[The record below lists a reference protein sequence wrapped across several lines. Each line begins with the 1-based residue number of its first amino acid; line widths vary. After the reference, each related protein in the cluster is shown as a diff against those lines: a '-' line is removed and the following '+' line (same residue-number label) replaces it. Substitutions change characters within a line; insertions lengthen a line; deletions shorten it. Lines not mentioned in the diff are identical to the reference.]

1 MSTTTSIFHHPP
13 GPSRIILTTNML
25 ATDAPFPRESQL
37 EKESKEG
44 SDFLPGYPNI
54 PLHNQDDAGL
64 YHFLER
70 DLCSEDLDRVS
81 HRLWMMSKQDGR
93 NISPLHRQRVKGRTI
108 VITEDPKLHLVWIN
122 DRIFIKPLPKYLLT
136 HSFWQHYLSSKT
148 GDDDGQRSRIRRAAL
163 GYLRTYALL
172 IRHESDLRLAQDS
185 SLSLVPSRTSW
196 KEFCS
201 FARPLSGIEDRDVSL
216 RYCYG
221 EIRLTRLNFYAPF
234 FLGKSNFQRMEYQ
247 YNEYFSRFYAPFL
260 FIIAIVSVVLS
271 ALQVLVSAAD
281 DVGHGHRTMKATYYV
296 GLLAIVWAV
305 CLLTTLG
312 FIMIYKIAKEW
323 RYALRD
329 RRRLVEER
337 RTMV

>member
-1 MSTTTSIFHHPP
+1 M
-13 GPSRIILTTNML
+13 LTTNML
-25 ATDAPFPRESQL
+25 ATGVPFPRESQP
-37 EKESKEG
+37 EKEPKEG
-44 SDFLPGYPNI
+44 SIFLPGYPNI
-54 PLHNQDDAGL
+54 PLRNQDDEAL

-81 HRLWMMSKQDGR
+81 DRLWMMSKQDSR
-93 NISPLHRQRVKGRTI
+93 NVSPLHRQLVKGRKI

-122 DRIFIKPLPKYLLT
+122 DRIFIKPLPKYLLS
-136 HSFWQHYLSSKT
+136 HSIWQHYLSSKT
-148 GDDDGQRSRIRRAAL
+148 GDEDGQRSRIRRAAL
-163 GYLRTYALL
+163 GYLRTYAWL
-172 IRHESDLRLAQDS
+172 IRYESDLRLAQDS
-185 SLSLVPSRTSW
+185 SLCLVPSKISW
-196 KEFCS
+196 EEFCG
-201 FARPLSGIEDRDVSL
+201 FARTLGGIEDRDVSL

-281 DVGHGHRTMKATYYV
+281 DVGHGHQTMKAAYYV
-296 GLLAIVWAV
+296 GLLAIAWAV

-312 FIMIYKIAKEW
+312 CIMVYKIAKEW
-323 RYALRD
+323 NYALRD
-329 RRRLVEER
+329 RRRFVEER